1 MTDILGIFDRIK
13 QKSSNRG
20 RNEWEAACPS
30 CGDKERKLVITEETD
45 RFLLYCRRMCGH
57 DEILSAAG
65 MTWRDLRKDG
75 FVSKPK
81 PQFDTYHKSLILIA
95 ESDMAK
101 GKVLSPGDRQLYR
114 DAVQRR
120 AGAST

>member
-13 QKSSNRG
+13 QKNSNRG

-30 CGDKERKLVITEETD
+30 CGDRERKLVITEETD

-57 DEILSAAG
+57 DEILGAAG
-65 MTWRDLRKDG
+65 LTWRDLRKDNY
-75 FVSKPK
+75 VSQPK
-81 PQFDTYHKSLILIA
+81 PRFDTYHQALILVA

-101 GKVLSPGDRQLYR
+101 GKVLSAGDIGLYR
-114 DAVQRR
+114 DAKRR
-120 AGAST
+120 QVGLSA